1 MQMHKNITKYIYA
14 LLGVILIFNSCK
26 KEYESIEDIDDAKI
40 QAYIKSN
47 NLPAVKD
54 PSGFYYQVLDPGTG
68 GAMLNKDSVFY
79 NVTVKSLSGNVYF
92 SPTVFSNTGN
102 YLGYVTPDAYREAL
116 YAINR
121 GGKVRVIVPS
131 YMAYGKNGSGPVPSN
146 EVIVSEITTYL
157 ETKQWQIDDR
167 LINEFITAKNLTM
180 TKDPSRVY
188 YNISQ
193 VGTGTQVSKFSTV
206 TVKYTGRFLTGT
218 IFDQTTGDA
227 TLVAAIN
234 ALVPGWGKVLVGLK
248 KGTKVRLIIPSD
260 LGYGSQDRKDSTTGA
275 VTIPRNSILDFD
287 IEIVDVTD

>member
-68 GAMLNKDSVFY
+68 GVMQNKDSVFY

-206 TVKYTGRFLTGT
+206 TVKYAGRFLTGT

>member
-1 MQMHKNITKYIYA
+1 MHKNITKYIYA

-68 GAMLNKDSVFY
+68 GVMQNKDSVFY

-206 TVKYTGRFLTGT
+206 TVKYAGRFLTGT